1 MAHVCYIVLLLEIQN
16 SIRESYFLYYR
27 SPRVSFLEVRSTL
40 LFLILIWFT
49 LDQGYQVQFLFYYT

>member
-1 MAHVCYIVLLLEIQN
+1 MVDVCYIVLLLEIQN
-16 SIRESYFLYYR
+16 SIRESYFLHYL

-49 LDQGYQVQFLFYYT
+49 LNYQVRFLFYYT